1 MNLLII
7 STPQDLEPFLS
18 SSLYKGFDVATLVLH
33 QPDLHCLLVD
43 ENEPVARCSL
53 WWKNVPAYAA
63 EKIGFIGHYES
74 LTDEA
79 AKGLLEQACQHLAKQ
94 GCTLA
99 VGSVDGTTWRKYR
112 FVTESPLNTAP
123 FLLEPTNPPEYPEQ
137 WMEQGFKPL
146 AYYTSALQRSLET
159 DPVITKRLNKLVTT
173 RLAKAGI
180 RFRSLDTNKIE
191 RELETIFDISLKS
204 FADNFLY
211 SPISKVEFMGSY
223 QKLLPF
229 AMPDLVLFAELNGE
243 AIGYVF
249 GVPDM
254 LQKQRGEILDTFI
267 IKTLAVLP
275 EHKNK
280 GLGTVLVD
288 LVIRKAKERG
298 FKKAIHALM
307 LETNQSQTISER
319 FSSQLLRRYTLYSKK
334 LS

>member
-1 MNLLII
+1 MNLLMI
-7 STPQDLEPFLS
+7 STPQDLEPLLD

-33 QPDLHCLLVD
+33 QPDLHCLLLD
-43 ENEPVARCSL
+43 ENQPVARCSL

-79 AKGLLEQACQHLAKQ
+79 GKEMLEQVCQHLAKQ

-99 VGSVDGTTWRKYR
+99 VGPMDGTTWRKYR
-112 FVTESPLNTAP
+112 FVTESPLDAPP
-123 FLLEPTNPPEYPEQ
+123 FLLEPTNPPDYPKQ
-137 WMEQGFKPL
+137 WLQQGFTSL
-146 AYYTSALQRSLET
+146 ANYTSALQSSLET
-159 DPVITKRLNKLVTT
+159 DPVIAKRLDKLVNT

-180 RFRSLDTNKIE
+180 RLRSLDINKVE
-191 RELETIFDISLKS
+191 RELESIFDISLKS
-204 FADNFLY
+204 FTHNFLY
-211 SPISKVEFMGSY
+211 SRISKVEFMRSY

-229 AMPDLVLFAELNGE
+229 AVPDLVLFAELNDE

-249 GVPDM
+249 GVPDV
-254 LQKQRGEILDTFI
+254 LQKQRGETLDTFI

-275 EHKNK
+275 EHMNK

-288 LVIRKAKERG
+288 LVVRRARGLG

-319 FSSQLLRRYTLYSKK
+319 FSSQLLRRYTLYCKK
-334 LS
+334 LF